1 MLRPVVIVIRIQ
13 MNPTRNNS
21 SVGLPGGAGGA
32 GKSCVRGEQ
41 KKKEEG
47 TSKTAP
53 TTALLKGPVL
63 FYLQTQL
70 SQARHSLDP
79 PAKPVRSLPEPWV
92 QKAEVEFG
100 VCRLVQPTSG

>member
-1 MLRPVVIVIRIQ
+1 MEQEALGRAVC
-13 MNPTRNNS
+13 
-21 SVGLPGGAGGA
+21 G
-32 GKSCVRGEQ
+32 GEQ

-70 SQARHSLDP
+70 SQAQHSLDP

-100 VCRLVQPTSG
+100 VSRLVQPTSG